1 MGDLR
6 ILKHQGLRAG
16 VYIFRNLIN
25 LKSYVGSSVHLY
37 TRLANYFYI
46 KNSPGKV
53 PPIIGRALAKYTHSN
68 FKLLGF
74 LVSSTD
80 SEGKLPSI
88 IVTSFLYC
96 SSRTARL

>member
-16 VYIFRNLIN
+16 VYILRNKEHLQC
-25 LKSYVGSSVHLY
+25 YVGSSVHLF
-37 TRLANYFYI
+37 T
-46 KNSPGKV
+46 
-53 PPIIGRALAKYTHSN
+53 PIADYYYNNDSHGMISTIISRALAKYNHSN
-68 FKLLGF
+68 FKLLPF

-88 IVTSFLYC
+88 IVNFLFI
-96 SSRTARL
+96 LF